1 MKIVVD
7 TNVVLAALMS
17 RDGVSNRFMIWM
29 FEHPKKINV
38 VSNPLVTEFEAVLL
52 RERNRQYYKQFS
64 KEELQSF
71 VDDICLVS
79 HHQRISFLWRPFLKD
94 IKDDMVLETAVNAGC
109 EYIITYNV
117 RDFSGVE
124 EKFSIKIV
132 TPKQFLKIWGVL

>member
-1 MKIVVD
+1 MKIVID
-7 TNVVLAALMS
+7 TDVVLAALMS
-17 RDGVSNRFMIWM
+17 RDGVSNRLMIWI
-29 FEHPKKINV
+29 FEHHQKINV

-52 RERNRQYYKQFS
+52 RERNRQQYEQFS

-71 VDDICLVS
+71 VDDICLIS

-94 IKDDMVLETAVNAGC
+94 IKDDMVLETAVNAVC
-109 EYIITYNV
+109 EYIVTYNV